1 MRIKTQLVIALNVTV
16 VATMAATFAYHI
28 KGHNEQVK
36 KVQAEIQAQ
45 VNTAIQE
52 AEENRLAIQSVIEKI
67 EFDKQ
72 HNCLAMNV
80 YHEARNDGL
89 TGQRA
94 IAWATMNRVV
104 SEKYPDNI
112 CDVVYQAELDENAM
126 PIRNRCQFSWF
137 CDGKSDDIEDQA
149 AWQVAE
155 QIAEQVM
162 NAYGKETD
170 PTNGAIMYHADY
182 VDPFWVSSYTET
194 ARIDSHIF
202 YN

>member
-1 MRIKTQLVIALNVTV
+1 MHLKTKLAIALNVTV
-16 VATMAATFAYHI
+16 AAAMAATFVYHL
-28 KGHNEQVK
+28 KEEE

-45 VNTAIQE
+45 VNAAFQE
-52 AEENRLAIQSVIEKI
+52 AEENRLAVQSVITKI
-67 EFDKQ
+67 ALDEQ
-72 HNCLAMNV
+72 HNCLAMNI

-94 IAWATMNRVV
+94 VAWATMNRVV
-104 SEKYPDNI
+104 SEKYPDTI
-112 CDVVYQAELDENAM
+112 CDVVYQAELDENEM
-126 PIRNRCQFSWF
+126 PIRNQCQFSWF

-155 QIAEQVM
+155 KIAEQVM

-182 VDPFWVSSYTET
+182 VEPFWVSSYTET